1 LGEGAQEGKGE
12 SNRNMRRD
20 LDTIRKPVSLPLL
33 PGEEVTKYYT
43 ASYDTGSSLASS
55 WRLGNLYLSNKRL
68 LFVQGR
74 KILFMVLLSQIKVIN
89 IVKRGWILGKKVKQ
103 LNIVSEGRRVP
114 YIAIK
119 DPENWSKAIVENI
132 SLAGGQKPEVRSQ
145 TSAFCSPSSINS
157 PPDEEILKEK
167 GGYLTTGQSRWCM
180 GTLLLTPKK
189 LTFFTSKSGFIWET
203 PLGSIKDL
211 GIEKRVYGVSQSD
224 TIRIEYDSSGELLK
238 AWIISLNLEDW
249 RKELYKKVLLK
260 VDRETLNKIVSEL
273 DADSKEILI
282 FLYEHRHA
290 RIDTLAKLIEAPTHM
305 DILLKIREIINPTA
319 EKIIGYPIL
328 LFESS
333 KVDRETGE
341 KVLFSWWLAGQ
352 TYQEREEPL
361 LDIFD
366 EDAELIVYLE
376 LLGIKED
383 KLQLSVVDNKLIIE
397 ADKDYHKEISL
408 PVVVTTNSFTKK
420 YKNNILE
427 VRLKKADYKKVA
439 KQQR

>member
-1 LGEGAQEGKGE
+1 
-12 SNRNMRRD
+12 MRRD

-33 PGEEVTKYYT
+33 PGEEVIKYYT

-68 LFVQGR
+68 FFVQGR
-74 KILFMVLLSQIKVIN
+74 KILFMVLLNQIKTIN

-119 DPENWSKAIVENI
+119 DPENWKKAIEERTPDSQSTSSDPQHTAPN
-132 SLAGGQKPEVRSQ
+132 SL
-145 TSAFCSPSSINS
+145 
-157 PPDEEILKEK
+157 PDEEILKEK
-167 GGYLTTGQSRWCM
+167 GGYLTPGQSRWCM

-189 LTFFTSKSGFIWET
+189 LTFFTSKSEFVWET
-203 PLGSIKDL
+203 LLGSIKDL

-249 RKELYKKVLLK
+249 RKELYKRVLLK

-282 FLYEHRHA
+282 FLYEHKHA
-290 RIDTLAKLIEAPTHM
+290 RIDTLVKLIKAPTHM
-305 DILLKIREIINPTA
+305 DILLKIKEIINPTA
-319 EKIIGYPIL
+319 EKILGYPIL

-352 TYQEREEPL
+352 PHKEREEPL

-383 KLQLSVVDNKLIIE
+383 KLRLRVANNKLIID

-408 PVVVTTNSFTKK
+408 PVVVTTNSFTQR

-427 VRLKKADYKKVA
+427 VRLKKADYQKE
-439 KQQR
+439 

>member
-1 LGEGAQEGKGE
+1 MK
-12 SNRNMRRD
+12 RD
-20 LDTIRKPVSLPLL
+20 LDTRRKPVSLPLL
-33 PGEEVTKYYT
+33 LGEEVIKYYT

-55 WRLGNLYLSNKRL
+55 WKLGNLYLTNKRL

-74 KILFMVLLSQIKVIN
+74 KILFQVLLSQIKTIN

-103 LNIVSEGRRVP
+103 LNIISEGRRVP

-119 DPENWSKAIVENI
+119 DPENWKKTIAESI
-132 SLAGGQKPEVRSQ
+132 SLVIEQKSEVRSQ
-145 TSAFCSPSSINS
+145 ASVFCSLSSVDLQ
-157 PPDEEILKEK
+157 PDQVILKEK
-167 GGYLTTGQSRWCM
+167 GSYLTPGQSRWCL

-189 LTFFTSKSGFIWET
+189 LTFFTSKSGFVWEI
-203 PLGSIKDL
+203 PLSSIKDL
-211 GIEKRVYGVSQSD
+211 RIEKRVYGVSQSD
-224 TIRIEYDSSGELLK
+224 TICVVYESFGELSK
-238 AWIISLNLEDW
+238 AWIISLNLETW
-249 RKELYKKVLLK
+249 RKELYQRVLIKVG
-260 VDRETLNKIVSEL
+260 RETLNKIVSEL
-273 DADSKEILI
+273 DADSKGIFW

-328 LFESS
+328 SFESS

-341 KVLFSWWLAGQ
+341 KVTFSWWFAGQ
-352 TYQEREEPL
+352 PHQERKEPL

-366 EDAELIVYLE
+366 EDADLIVYLE

-383 KLQLSVVDNKLIIE
+383 KLRLRVVNNKLIID
-397 ADKDYHKEISL
+397 ADKDYHKEIPL
-408 PVVVTTNSFTKK
+408 PAVVKAKSFTKR

-427 VRLKKADYKKVA
+427 VRLKKADYQTV
-439 KQQR
+439 

>member
-1 LGEGAQEGKGE
+1 MK
-12 SNRNMRRD
+12 SY

-33 PGEEVTKYYT
+33 PDEEVIKYYT

-55 WRLGNLYLSNKRL
+55 WRLGNLYLTNKRL

-74 KILFMVLLSQIKVIN
+74 KILFKVLLSQIKTIN

-119 DPENWSKAIVENI
+119 DPENWTKVIEERT
-132 SLAGGQKPEVRSQ
+132 PDSQ
-145 TSAFCSPSSINS
+145 SIPSDPQPTTPNS
-157 PPDEEILKEK
+157 SQPDEVILKEK
-167 GGYLTTGQSRWCM
+167 GSYLTPGQSRWWL

-189 LTFFTSKSGFIWET
+189 LTFFTYKSGFVWET
-203 PLGSIKDL
+203 PLSSIKDL
-211 GIEKRVYGVSQSD
+211 RIEKRVYGVSQSD
-224 TIRIEYDSSGELLK
+224 TICVAYESFGELSK
-238 AWIISLNLEDW
+238 AWIISLNLETW
-249 RKELYKKVLLK
+249 RKELYKRVLLK
-260 VDRETLNKIVSEL
+260 VDRETLNKIVTEF
-273 DADSKEILI
+273 DADSKGILW
-282 FLYEHRHA
+282 FLYENRHA

-328 LFESS
+328 SFESS
-333 KVDRETGE
+333 KVDLETGE
-341 KVLFSWWLAGQ
+341 KVTFSWWLAGQ
-352 TYQEREEPL
+352 PHKERKEPL

-366 EDAELIVYLE
+366 EGADLIVYLE

-383 KLQLSVVDNKLIIE
+383 KLRLRVANNKLIID

-408 PVVVTTNSFTKK
+408 PVVVNTNSFIKR

-427 VRLKKADYKKVA
+427 VRLKKQIT
-439 KQQR
+439 KQFKSN

>member
-1 LGEGAQEGKGE
+1 
-12 SNRNMRRD
+12 MRSY

-33 PGEEVTKYYT
+33 QGEEVIKYYT
-43 ASYDTGSSLASS
+43 ASYDIGSLLASS
-55 WRLGNLYLSNKRL
+55 WRLGNLYLTNKRL

-74 KILFMVLLSQIKVIN
+74 KILFKVLLSQIKTIN

-119 DPENWSKAIVENI
+119 DPENWKKAIKERT
-132 SLAGGQKPEVRSQ
+132 PDSQ
-145 TSAFCSPSSINS
+145 STSSDPQPTAPNS
-157 PPDEEILKEK
+157 QPDEVILKEK
-167 GGYLTTGQSRWCM
+167 GGYLTPGQSRWWL

-189 LTFFTSKSGFIWET
+189 LTFFTYKSGFVWET
-203 PLGSIKDL
+203 PLSSIKDL
-211 GIEKRVYGVSQSD
+211 RIEKRVYGVSKSD
-224 TIRIEYDSSGELLK
+224 TICVVYESFGELSK
-238 AWIISLNLEDW
+238 AWIISLNLETW
-249 RKELYKKVLLK
+249 RKELYKRALLK
-260 VDRETLNKIVSEL
+260 VDREKLDKIVTEL
-273 DADSKEILI
+273 DADSKGILW
-282 FLYEHRHA
+282 FLYENRHA

-328 LFESS
+328 SFESS
-333 KVDRETGE
+333 KVDLETGE
-341 KVLFSWWLAGQ
+341 KVTFSWWLAGQ
-352 TYQEREEPL
+352 PHKERKEPL

-366 EDAELIVYLE
+366 EGADLIVYLE

-383 KLQLSVVDNKLIIE
+383 KLRLSVANNKLIID

-408 PVVVTTNSFTKK
+408 PVVVNTNSFTKR

-427 VRLKKADYKKVA
+427 VRLKKADYKSV
-439 KQQR
+439 

>member
-1 LGEGAQEGKGE
+1 
-12 SNRNMRRD
+12 MRRD

-33 PGEEVTKYYT
+33 AGEEVSKYYT

-55 WRLGNLYLSNKRL
+55 WRLGNLYLTNKRL

-74 KILFMVLLSQIKVIN
+74 KILFMVLLSQIKIIN

-145 TSAFCSPSSINS
+145 TSAFCSPSSIDS

-167 GGYLTTGQSRWCM
+167 GGYLTPGQSRWCM

-224 TIRIEYDSSGELLK
+224 TIRIEYDSSGELFK

-249 RKELYKKVLLK
+249 RKELYKRVLLK

-282 FLYEHRHA
+282 FLYEHKHA

-305 DILLKIREIINPTA
+305 DILLKIKEIINPTA
-319 EKIIGYPIL
+319 EKILGYPIL
-328 LFESS
+328 SFESS

-352 TYQEREEPL
+352 PHKEREEPL

-366 EDAELIVYLE
+366 EDADLIVYLE

-383 KLQLSVVDNKLIIE
+383 KLRLSVANNKLIID

-408 PVVVTTNSFTKK
+408 PVVVNSNSFTKR

-427 VRLKKADYKKVA
+427 VRLKKADYQTV
-439 KQQR
+439 

>member
-1 LGEGAQEGKGE
+1 
-12 SNRNMRRD
+12 MRSY

-33 PGEEVTKYYT
+33 AGEEVTKYYT

-55 WRLGNLYLSNKRL
+55 WRLGNIYLTNKRL

-74 KILFMVLLSQIKVIN
+74 KILFQVLLCQIKAIN

-103 LNIVSEGRRVP
+103 LNIISENRRVP
-114 YIAIK
+114 YLAIK
-119 DPENWSKAIVENI
+119 DPEGWKKTIEEGI
-132 SLAGGQKPEVRSQ
+132 SLDRGQKSEDRGQKTEAGSL
-145 TSAFCSPSSINS
+145 SSVDL
-157 PPDEEILKEK
+157 PPDQVILKER
-167 GGYLTTGQSRWCM
+167 GGYLTPGQSRWCM

-203 PLGSIKDL
+203 PLGNIKDL
-211 GIEKRVYGVSQSD
+211 AIEKRIYGVSQSD
-224 TIRIEYDSSGELLK
+224 TIAVIYESSGELSK
-238 AWIISLNLEDW
+238 AWIISLNLEVW
-249 RKELYKKVLLK
+249 RKELYKRLLLK
-260 VDRETLNKIVSEL
+260 VDRETLDKIVSKL
-273 DADSKEILI
+273 DTDSKEILMC
-282 FLYEHRHA
+282 LYEHRHA

-319 EKIIGYPIL
+319 EKLIGYPIL
-328 LFESS
+328 SFESS

-352 TYQEREEPL
+352 PDQEHQERKEPL

-383 KLQLSVVDNKLIIE
+383 KLQLRVENNKLIIE
-397 ADKDYHKEISL
+397 ADKDYHREISL
-408 PVVVTTNSFTKK
+408 PVVVTTNSFTKR

-427 VRLKKADYKKVA
+427 VRLNK
-439 KQQR
+439 

>member
-1 LGEGAQEGKGE
+1 
-12 SNRNMRRD
+12 MRSY

-33 PGEEVTKYYT
+33 PGEEVIKYYT
-43 ASYDTGSSLASS
+43 ASYDIGSSLASS
-55 WRLGNLYLSNKRL
+55 WRLGNLYLTNKRL
-68 LFVQGR
+68 LFVQER
-74 KILFMVLLSQIKVIN
+74 KILFKVLLSQIKTIN

-119 DPENWSKAIVENI
+119 DPENWKKAIEESV
-132 SLAGGQKPEVRSQ
+132 SMVRGQKSEVRNQ
-145 TSAFCSPSSINS
+145 TSVFCSLSSVGS
-157 PPDEEILKEK
+157 QPDEVILKEK
-167 GGYLTTGQSRWCM
+167 GGYLTPGQSRWWL

-189 LTFFTSKSGFIWET
+189 LTFFTYKSGFVWET
-203 PLGSIKDL
+203 HLSSIKDL
-211 GIEKRVYGVSQSD
+211 RIEKRVYGVSKSD
-224 TIRIEYDSSGELLK
+224 TICVVYESIGELSK
-238 AWIISLNLEDW
+238 AWIISLNLETW
-249 RKELYKKVLLK
+249 RKELYKRVLLK
-260 VDRETLNKIVSEL
+260 VDRETLDKIVTKL
-273 DADSKEILI
+273 DADSKGILW
-282 FLYEHRHA
+282 FLYENRHA

-328 LFESS
+328 SFESS

-341 KVLFSWWLAGQ
+341 KVTFSWWLAGQ
-352 TYQEREEPL
+352 PHKERKEPL

-366 EDAELIVYLE
+366 EDADLIVYLE

-383 KLQLSVVDNKLIIE
+383 KLRLKVANNKLIID

-408 PVVVTTNSFTKK
+408 PAVVNTNSFTKR

-427 VRLKKADYKKVA
+427 VRLKKADCKLV
-439 KQQR
+439 

>member
-1 LGEGAQEGKGE
+1 
-12 SNRNMRRD
+12 MRRD

-33 PGEEVTKYYT
+33 PGEEVIKYYT

-55 WRLGNLYLSNKRL
+55 WRLGNLYLTNKRL

-74 KILFMVLLSQIKVIN
+74 KILFMVLLSQIKTIN
-89 IVKRGWILGKKVKQ
+89 IVKRGWILGKQVKQ
-103 LNIVSEGRRVP
+103 LNIISAGRRVP
-114 YIAIK
+114 YLAIK
-119 DPENWSKAIVENI
+119 DPENWKKVIEESI
-132 SLAGGQKPEVRSQ
+132 SLAGSQKTEDRSQ
-145 TSAFCSPSSINS
+145 KSEVGSLSSVDL
-157 PPDEEILKEK
+157 PPDEVILKEK
-167 GGYLTTGQSRWCM
+167 GGYLTPGQSRWCM

-189 LTFFTSKSGFIWET
+189 LTFFTSKSGLVGEI
-203 PLGSIKDL
+203 PLSSIKDL
-211 GIEKRVYGVSQSD
+211 RIEKRIYGVSQSD
-224 TIRIEYDSSGELLK
+224 TIRIEYDSCGELSK
-238 AWIISLNLEDW
+238 AWIISLNLEVW
-249 RKELYKKVLLK
+249 RKELYKRLLLK

-273 DADSKEILI
+273 DTDSKEILM

-319 EKIIGYPIL
+319 EKLIGYPVL

-333 KVDRETGE
+333 KVDRETGQ

-352 TYQEREEPL
+352 PDQEHQERKEPL

-383 KLQLSVVDNKLIIE
+383 KLRLRVADNKLIIE
-397 ADKDYHKEISL
+397 ADKDYHREISL
-408 PVVVTTNSFTKK
+408 PVVVNTNSFIKR

-427 VRLKKADYKKVA
+427 VRLKKQITKKWQNN
-439 KQQR
+439 KDRINNK

>member
-1 LGEGAQEGKGE
+1 
-12 SNRNMRRD
+12 MRSY

-33 PGEEVTKYYT
+33 QGEEVIKYYT

-74 KILFMVLLSQIKVIN
+74 KILFKVLLSQIKTIN

-145 TSAFCSPSSINS
+145 TSAFCSPSSIDS
-157 PPDEEILKEK
+157 LPDEEILKEK
-167 GGYLTTGQSRWCM
+167 GGYLTPGQSRWCM

-203 PLGSIKDL
+203 PLGSIKNL

-249 RKELYKKVLLK
+249 RKELYKRVLLK

-282 FLYEHRHA
+282 FLYEHKHA

-305 DILLKIREIINPTA
+305 DILLKIKEIINPTA
-319 EKIIGYPIL
+319 EKILGYPIL
-328 LFESS
+328 LFDSS

-366 EDAELIVYLE
+366 EDAELIVYVE

-397 ADKDYHKEISL
+397 ADKEYHKEISL
-408 PVVVTTNSFTKK
+408 PVVVNTNNFIKR

-427 VRLKKADYKKVA
+427 VRLKKQITKKWQSN
-439 KQQR
+439 KDRINNKE

>member
-1 LGEGAQEGKGE
+1 MK
-12 SNRNMRRD
+12 SY

-33 PGEEVTKYYT
+33 PGEEVIKYYT

-55 WRLGNLYLSNKRL
+55 WRLGNLYLTNKRL

-74 KILFMVLLSQIKVIN
+74 KILFKVLLSQIKTIN

-103 LNIVSEGRRVP
+103 LNIVSEGRKVP

-119 DPENWSKAIVENI
+119 DPENWKKAIDERT
-132 SLAGGQKPEVRSQ
+132 PDSQ
-145 TSAFCSPSSINS
+145 SIPSDPQSTTPNS
-157 PPDEEILKEK
+157 SQPDEVILKEK
-167 GGYLTTGQSRWCM
+167 GSYLTPGQLRWWL

-189 LTFFTSKSGFIWET
+189 LTFFTYKSGFVWET
-203 PLGSIKDL
+203 PLSSIKDL
-211 GIEKRVYGVSQSD
+211 RIEKRVYGVSKSD
-224 TIRIEYDSSGELLK
+224 TICVVYESFGELSK
-238 AWIISLNLEDW
+238 AWIIALNLETW
-249 RKELYKKVLLK
+249 RKELYKRVLLK
-260 VDRETLNKIVSEL
+260 VDRETLNKIVTEL
-273 DADSKEILI
+273 DADSKEILM
-282 FLYEHRHA
+282 FLYENRHA

-328 LFESS
+328 SFESS

-352 TYQEREEPL
+352 PHKERKEPL

-366 EDAELIVYLE
+366 EDADLIVYLE
-376 LLGIKED
+376 LLAIKED
-383 KLQLSVVDNKLIIE
+383 KLRLSVANNKLIID

-408 PVVVTTNSFTKK
+408 PVVVKAKSFIKR

-427 VRLKKADYKKVA
+427 VRLKKADYKSV
-439 KQQR
+439 